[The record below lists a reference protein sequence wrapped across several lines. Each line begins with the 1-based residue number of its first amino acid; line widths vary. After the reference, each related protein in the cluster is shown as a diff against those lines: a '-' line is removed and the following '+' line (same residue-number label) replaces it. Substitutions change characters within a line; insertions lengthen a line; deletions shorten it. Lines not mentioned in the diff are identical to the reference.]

1 MSGEKKRERLR
12 EERKERR
19 GEEREARKEKKKTR
33 YFAKKQNK
41 INRKEKGIDELSEA
55 KCWQLLNFNDRYM
68 GVHYVWKVS

>member
-19 GEEREARKEKKKTR
+19 GEEREARKEKKKTG

-55 KCWQLLNFNDRYM
+55 KC
-68 GVHYVWKVS
+68 